1 MSSSFFK
8 RNRSVIAISSAGI
21 AGLVAWKVDRTID
34 EIARAFAFLDAKY
47 EPPYMHAGAVNNPKF
62 DKRWKGGEDA
72 MLVSENGKL
81 IMVADGVGGW
91 TKKDVDPGK
100 YSKFLAKQIGKIYG
114 EKPEQDLKATLI
126 EAVKANPNK
135 GSTTACMAKLDGKD
149 KLKTC
154 NLGDSGY
161 LIVRPNKA
169 GELEKVFRSESQQHY
184 FNCPYQCGDLDYYRL
199 PTNA

>member
-1 MSSSFFK
+1 MQSSFFK
-8 RNRSVIAISSAGI
+8 RNRNAIAMSTVAVT
-21 AGLVAWKVDRTID
+21 GLVAWKVDRTID
-34 EIARAFAFLDAKY
+34 ELARSFAFLDAKY
-47 EPPYMHAGAVNNPKF
+47 QAPYMHAGAVNNPKF

-72 MLVSENGKL
+72 MLVSDNQKL

-100 YSKFLAKQIGKIYG
+100 YSKFLAKQIGKIYN
-114 EKPEQDLKATLI
+114 EKPEQDLKETLI

-135 GSTTACMAKLDGKD
+135 GSTTACMAKIEEGG

-161 LIVRPNKA
+161 LLVRPN
-169 GELEKVFRSESQQHY
+169 Q
-184 FNCPYQCGDLDYYRL
+184 
-199 PTNA
+199 